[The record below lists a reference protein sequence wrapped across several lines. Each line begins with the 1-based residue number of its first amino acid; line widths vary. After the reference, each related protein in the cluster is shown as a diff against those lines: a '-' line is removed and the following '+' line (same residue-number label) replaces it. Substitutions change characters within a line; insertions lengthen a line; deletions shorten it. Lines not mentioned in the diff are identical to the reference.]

1 MTVLPPP
8 RFSIVL
14 ATRDRPALFAEAL
27 GSVLAQSHDDREII
41 VVNDGSQANND
52 DAYRAILS
60 PAQQSLGERLR
71 LVALRHRPR
80 GHGQSYALNVG
91 VEEARGR
98 YVCFLDD
105 DDLWTDP
112 GHLARAAMTL
122 EKAEAAGN
130 PIDLYLAN
138 QRAWVAGVPLEAH
151 HWLSAL
157 DGKLRAAGRTPDDEG
172 AWHIGIDD
180 LMRVDGFC
188 HLNCLTV
195 RRDLF
200 LAVGGMDE
208 TIRWECDHDLFLRLV
223 DTAARIVHHPAETAR
238 HNVPDAA
245 AKASMTTSL
254 SEVERRLWQLRA
266 LDKAA
271 LFLRSAELR
280 RHGRRYKGH
289 VLKRIASALATQGDT
304 AAAAW
309 VARQALGALP
319 TTKWAAYASWLSWR
333 GRGG

>member
-1 MTVLPPP
+1 MTTAPPC
-8 RFSIVL
+8 FSIVL
-14 ATRDRPALFAEAL
+14 ATRDRPVLFAEAL
-27 GSVLAQSHDDREII
+27 RSVLAQSHGDREII
-41 VVNDGSQANND
+41 VVDDGSQPD
-52 DAYRAILS
+52 HGDAYAAVLG
-60 PAQQSLGERLR
+60 PALQKLGERLR
-71 LVALRHRPR
+71 LVALRRRPR

-105 DDLWTDP
+105 DDLWIDP
-112 GHLARAAMTL
+112 GHLARAAMIL
-122 EKAEAAGN
+122 EKAAAAGD
-130 PIDLYLAN
+130 PIDLYLTN
-138 QRAWVAGVPLEAH
+138 QRAWVAGVPLEPH
-151 HWLSAL
+151 HWLGAL
-157 DGKLRAAGRTPDDEG
+157 DGRLRAAGRTPDSDG
-172 AWHIGIDD
+172 AWPIGIDD
-180 LMRVDGFC
+180 LLSIDGFC

-200 LAVGGMDE
+200 LEAGGMDE

-223 DTAARIVHHPAETAR
+223 DAAAHIVHHPAEIAR

-271 LFLRSAELR
+271 LFLRSPALR
-280 RHGRRYKGH
+280 RHGRRHKGH
-289 VLKRIASALATQGDT
+289 VLKRIAEALAAKGDT

-319 TTKWAAYASWLSWR
+319 TAKWAAYASWLSWKGG
-333 GRGG
+333 GRP